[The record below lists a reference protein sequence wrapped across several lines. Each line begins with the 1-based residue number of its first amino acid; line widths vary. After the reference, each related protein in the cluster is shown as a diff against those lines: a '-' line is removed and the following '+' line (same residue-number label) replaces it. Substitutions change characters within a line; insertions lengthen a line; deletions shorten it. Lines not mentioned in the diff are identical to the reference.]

1 MTSTVQQ
8 PDTGTAI
15 RSAPPDRAVPHR
27 PRPAP
32 TRAAAHVVTELA
44 ARVLGGPLGLSLR
57 CWDDTARTVDGAA
70 TLLVQNPRA
79 VRRMLYAPGQLGL
92 ARAYVSGD
100 LDFDGD
106 VHEALQ
112 RPEVLQDRRGGVL
125 DVPGLARLAVP
136 LLRLG
141 VLGPPPPPPP
151 EEARVRGP
159 LHSPWPRPHLAALP
173 GGLRAGGRGGQAVPC
188 DCERR
193 TRRQVHIGHA
203 PPRRRLGLAC
213 RPRTAQTRTT
223 QRTAPDGAATR
234 GTACSRNSTNCPS
247 GCASS
252 NTRSRSGPCA
262 CGRRSPMT
270 PPAPRT

>member
-57 CWDDTARTVDGAA
+57 SWDGTARTVDGAA

-125 DVPGLARLAVP
+125 DVPGLPGSLCLCCAWACWA
-136 LLRLG
+136 LRLPRRPRRPG
-141 VLGPPPPPPP
+141 SAGRCTRPGRARIWRLYLAGSAQAAVAARPSRATANGGRAGRSTSATPRPDGGSAWRVAREPRRPARPSGRRPTVP
-151 EEARVRGP
+151 QREEQHAAGTPRTARV
-159 LHSPWPRPHLAALP
+159 AAP
-173 GGLRAGGRGGQAVPC
+173 
-188 DCERR
+188 RR
-193 TRRQVHIGHA
+193 TRGAGPGHA
-203 PPRRRLGLAC
+203 LADGVRR
-213 RPRTAQTRTT
+213 
-223 QRTAPDGAATR
+223 
-234 GTACSRNSTNCPS
+234 
-247 GCASS
+247 
-252 NTRSRSGPCA
+252 
-262 CGRRSPMT
+262 
-270 PPAPRT
+270 